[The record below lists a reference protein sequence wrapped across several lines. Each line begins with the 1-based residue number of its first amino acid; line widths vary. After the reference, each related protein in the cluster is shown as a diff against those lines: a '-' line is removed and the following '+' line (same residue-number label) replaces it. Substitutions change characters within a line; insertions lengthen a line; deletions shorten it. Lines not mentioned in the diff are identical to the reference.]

1 MRRIGLLFVLG
12 VILTLMLAPEATWV
26 TATTVRPPYH
36 EVPPTPL
43 DARLQAAA
51 PGNLLVNGGMDD
63 LPFYWMY
70 PNHFVAGGWN
80 RWWIHLS
87 MLPEY
92 DDTRTTRPNHE
103 GDHAQV
109 YFKWFA
115 KGDEYHAGIYQ
126 VVDGLMPCVPYRFT
140 MWARN
145 HTLEGVKPQ
154 ARIGLDTQ
162 GTQLTSGPEDGAV
175 FGALPASVV
184 WSAEQ
189 VNLFVWEQLAVDAEP
204 SGTRL
209 TAITYAHPKLPEVGP
224 FENYAD
230 TYWDTGRL
238 EQISFAGGRLPAAP
252 SAVPTSFISTPSASA
267 SGNSVTVQWSLTAP
281 APTQVWYRVIPPST
295 PSTIIGTWSH
305 QVFLPLVQYHMAPAG
320 YTQITALQ
328 VNQQQT
334 QYEATIA
341 DLQSGDT
348 VRGLIVVRRPVQGAC
363 TTQVSVPFGIT
374 IP

>member
-1 MRRIGLLFVLG
+1 MRRIGILFVIVVMTAVLF
-12 VILTLMLAPEATWV
+12 APEATLG
-26 TATTVRPPYH
+26 TVMPERLPYGD
-36 EVPPTPL
+36 VPPTPL

-51 PGNLLVNGGMDD
+51 AGNLLVNGGMDD

-70 PNHFVAGGWN
+70 PNHHVAGAWN
-80 RWWIHLS
+80 RWWIHLT

-92 DDTRTTRPNHE
+92 DDVRFSRPSHE

-126 VVDGLMPCVPYRFT
+126 VVDDLMPCIPYRFT

-145 HTLEGVKPQ
+145 HTLEGVKPH

-162 GTQLTSGPEDGAV
+162 GTQLTSGPEEGAV
-175 FGALPASVV
+175 LSLPASVV

-189 VNLFVWEQLAVDAEP
+189 VNLFVWEQLTVEAEP
-204 SGTRL
+204 SGARL
-209 TAITYAHPKLPEVGP
+209 TAITYAHPELPEVGP
-224 FENYAD
+224 LEYYAD

-252 SAVPTSFISTPSASA
+252 SATATDFVSTPSASA
-267 SGNSVTVQWSLTAP
+267 SGDSITVQWSLAAP
-281 APTQVWYRVIPPST
+281 APTQVWYRVIPPSS
-295 PSTIIGTWSH
+295 PSTIIGPWPY
-305 QVFLPLVQYHMAPAG
+305 QVYLPVVQHHIPPAG
-320 YTQITALQ
+320 YTQITELQ

-334 QYEATIA
+334 QYEATITG
-341 DLQSGDT
+341 LQSGDT
-348 VRGLIVVRRPVQGAC
+348 VHGIIVVRRPVQGAC
-363 TTQVSVPFGIT
+363 TTQVSVPFGVT